1 MFCVYYLS
9 FIIKKYLTSETGWF
23 KRHVM
28 KANEI
33 PPEGGLRL
41 NRIKKTSRIL
51 QFIFLIYFGMFP
63 LLLIVGH
70 IQNPAATSVLS
81 PEMKVYEALRFAAW
95 LLAAIATTRLLE
107 LYERGILFETKNVA
121 LIRRLGELAIFY
133 GVITACRPVFETH
146 EFALPTLPL
155 NILFSPWLIA
165 GALTIIIAWV
175 MDEGRKIQEEQEL
188 TV

>member
-1 MFCVYYLS
+1 MNTN
-9 FIIKKYLTSETGWF
+9 KT
-23 KRHVM
+23 
-28 KANEI
+28 
-33 PPEGGLRL
+33 PPGGGTRL
-41 NRIKKTSRIL
+41 NRIKKTSRL
-51 QFIFLIYFGMFP
+51 LHVIFLIYFGVFP

-70 IQNPAATSVLS
+70 LQSPAATSILS
-81 PEMKVYEALRFAAW
+81 PEMKAYEALRCAAW

-107 LYERGILFETKNVA
+107 LYEQGILFGAKNVS
-121 LIRRLGELAIFY
+121 LIRRLGELSIFY

-146 EFALPTLPL
+146 EFTLPTLPM

-165 GALTIIIAWV
+165 GSLTIIIAWV